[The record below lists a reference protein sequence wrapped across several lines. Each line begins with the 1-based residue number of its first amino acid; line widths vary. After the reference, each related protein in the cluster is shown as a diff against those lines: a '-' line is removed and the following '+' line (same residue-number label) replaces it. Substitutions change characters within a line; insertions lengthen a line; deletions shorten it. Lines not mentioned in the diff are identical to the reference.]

1 MKSIFHLLSF
11 SLLVLLVSSCVD
23 REFDE
28 PPFPMEDTIDV
39 PSDQIL
45 SIRELL
51 SLRPAGQEFLEVNR
65 DEYLKGVVVADDQS
79 GNFFKSL
86 VVQDGSSGIT
96 ILLDDVELWNQ
107 YFVGKELFIHLE
119 NMWLGDFN
127 GLPQIGFEP
136 VNGSMA
142 RIPAELID
150 DVITRGETVPSVT
163 PQDINISDISDNM
176 LNTLVTISDVQFAS
190 GSDNAMY
197 ALSATTTSVNHFVED
212 CNGNEVILRS
222 SGFASFADELTPSG
236 NGSIVGVLGKFGSDF
251 QLLIR
256 DPRDVTMED
265 VRCDGSGGT
274 TTGTGGEDP
283 VFVIDF
289 EGQNDRDDFAIGG
302 WLNVA
307 TEGTRVWQKRE
318 FDSNGYGQL
327 SAFQDDAPMTEA
339 WLISP
344 EIVTS
349 ERGTISFRT
358 ANSFFEHD
366 ALEVLYSDNFEGAI
380 NNAQWQSLGAT
391 IALEST
397 GANNWL
403 ESGDIDL
410 TALGSEIHIA
420 FKYSGDGVVNTTTFR
435 VDDINIR

>member
-1 MKSIFHLLSF
+1 MKSIFQFILFTLII
-11 SLLVLLVSSCVD
+11 LGITSCVD

-28 PPFPMEDTIDV
+28 PPFPTEDTIDV
-39 PSDQIL
+39 PADQIL
-45 SIRELL
+45 SISDLL
-51 SLRPAGQEFLEVNR
+51 ALRPAGQDFLEVGR

-86 VVQDGSSGIT
+86 VIQDGNSGIT

-107 YFVGKELFIHLE
+107 YFVGKEIFIHLE
-119 NMWLGDFN
+119 NIWLGDFN

-136 VNGSMA
+136 VNGDMA

-150 DVITRGETVPSVT
+150 NVIIRGETVPSIT
-163 PQDINISDISDNM
+163 PSEIDISDISDNM
-176 LNTLVTISDVQFAS
+176 LNTLVSLSEVQFAS
-190 GSDNAMY
+190 GSDNATY
-197 ALSATTTSVNHFVED
+197 ALSATATAVNHFIED
-212 CNGNEVILRS
+212 CDGNEVILRS
-222 SGFASFADELTPSG
+222 SGFASFADDLTPSG
-236 NGSIVGVLGKFGSDF
+236 NGSIIGVLGKFGSDF

-256 DPRDVTMED
+256 DPRDVAMD
-265 VRCDGSGGT
+265 DNRCDGSGGT
-274 TTGTGGEDP
+274 NTSTGGEDP
-283 VFVIDF
+283 VYVVDF
-289 EGQNDRDDFAIGG
+289 EEQNDRDDFVLGG

-327 SAFQDDAPMTEA
+327 SAFQDDAPATEA

-344 EIVTS
+344 QINTS

-366 ALEVLYSDNFEGAI
+366 GLEVLYSVNFEGAI
-380 NNAQWQSLGAT
+380 NNAEWTSLGAT
-391 IALEST
+391 IAVEST
-397 GANNWL
+397 GGNNWL
-403 ESGDIDL
+403 QSGDIDL
-410 TALGSEIHIA
+410 TSLGSDIHIA